1 MANSHLAD
9 SFSNYNMEMLSVQPQ
24 SKGRSDKSPGEP
36 VITAQGLQSDSP
48 SIAGG
53 TLSKHS
59 KLIYLACNILFIIPG
74 LLFLTYA
81 GLVVFYNGRQ
91 IDVHPLPELQSAARY
106 GPTIF
111 PVAFAAVIGAFL
123 TNYAAWR
130 LERGISMLSLE
141 HLLNTRTVFG
151 AVVMPFSLRSANL
164 LALLLLALWALSP
177 LGGQAAL
184 RIIEVEPWTHSEPW
198 SYQYLDVMSRQQ
210 VCSPLSSSGMDLMPP
225 IVGAFNAALATP
237 GRIKNQSMDAF
248 GNLKIPMIESCLNK
262 GGKPDQDGWVDT
274 VTSDCAYASIN
285 GLPFRAD
292 RGLGFANYTFTL
304 ETSYTYSD
312 CSLNHTLAGP
322 NETWVDWYT
331 SLVNKTDV
339 NNGVTL
345 SLSLL
350 GLDTSFRNDSQKLLV
365 ESITSNAKTQ
375 ATCSLSQT
383 YVETEVFC
391 YHDDCAVKRIR
402 NSALPHNAT
411 YFLPLHGQWGNMSV
425 AMPCAGGLRGFL
437 SGLVKSSMFM
447 SMYGSS
453 SATDPYSTPLEYYM
467 VNPDLPYSAYS
478 SYSTNGSAWR
488 GADIYP
494 IGAAAFSE
502 RFAQLWNTWW
512 LCNIAPEAAMGV
524 FERKFNGYSWNYN
537 VVNATGTM
545 APDFMQLRCN
555 MGWLAA
561 LVVASVVM
569 LGASVANIV
578 VGLLQ
583 TRPDILYRISVLVKD
598 NPQTVATYK
607 DRVPRRDAEVRM
619 KDVHLSLRDGGGKGS
634 GYAKVRTVDDD
645 VSRA

>member
-1 MANSHLAD
+1 
-9 SFSNYNMEMLSVQPQ
+9 
-24 SKGRSDKSPGEP
+24 
-36 VITAQGLQSDSP
+36 
-48 SIAGG
+48 
-53 TLSKHS
+53 
-59 KLIYLACNILFIIPG
+59 
-74 LLFLTYA
+74 
-81 GLVVFYNGRQ
+81 
-91 IDVHPLPELQSAARY
+91 
-106 GPTIF
+106 
-111 PVAFAAVIGAFL
+111 
-123 TNYAAWR
+123 
-130 LERGISMLSLE
+130 MLSLE

-151 AVVMPFSLRSANL
+151 AVIMPFSLRSANF

-177 LGGQAAL
+177 IGGQAAL
-184 RIIEVEPWTHSEPW
+184 RIIEVEPWTHSEPS

-237 GRIKNQSMDAF
+237 GRIKNESKDAF
-248 GNLKIPMIESCLNK
+248 GNLKIPMIESCLRN
-262 GGKPDQDGWVDT
+262 GVKPDQDGWVDT
-274 VTSDCAYASIN
+274 TTSDCAYASIN

-292 RGLGFANYTFTL
+292 GGFGFANYTFTL

-322 NETWVDWYT
+322 NETWAGWYT
-331 SLVNKTDV
+331 SLLNKTEI
-339 NNGVTL
+339 NNGVAL
-345 SLSLL
+345 GLSLL
-350 GLDTSFRNDSQKLLV
+350 GLDPSFSNKSQQLLV
-365 ESITSNAKTQ
+365 QSIASNAKTQ

-411 YFLPLHGQWGNMSV
+411 YFLPLHGQWGNMTV
-425 AMPCAGGLRGFL
+425 ALPCAGGIRGFL

-447 SMYGSS
+447 SMYGTTSG
-453 SATDPYSTPLEYYM
+453 TDPYSTPLEYYM

-478 SYSTNGSAWR
+478 TEGSTWR

-555 MGWLAA
+555 KGWLAA

-569 LGASVANIV
+569 LGASVANII

-583 TRPDILYRISVLVKD
+583 TRPDILYRISVLIKD
-598 NPQTVATYK
+598 NPQTVATYR
-607 DRVPRRDAEVRM
+607 DRVPGRDAEVRM
-619 KDVHLSLRDGGGKGS
+619 RDVQLSLRDGGGKGS
-634 GYAKVRTVDDD
+634 GYAKVGTVDYDA
-645 VSRA
+645 SRA

>member
-1 MANSHLAD
+1 M
-9 SFSNYNMEMLSVQPQ
+9 
-24 SKGRSDKSPGEP
+24 
-36 VITAQGLQSDSP
+36 
-48 SIAGG
+48 
-53 TLSKHS
+53 
-59 KLIYLACNILFIIPG
+59 
-74 LLFLTYA
+74 
-81 GLVVFYNGRQ
+81 
-91 IDVHPLPELQSAARY
+91 HPLPELQSAARY

-130 LERGISMLSLE
+130 LE

-151 AVVMPFSLRSANL
+151 AVIMPFSLRSANF

-177 LGGQAAL
+177 IGGQAAL
-184 RIIEVEPWTHSEPW
+184 RIIEVEPWTHSEPS

-237 GRIKNQSMDAF
+237 GRIKNESKDAF
-248 GNLKIPMIESCLNK
+248 GNLKIPMIESCLRN

-274 VTSDCAYASIN
+274 ATSDCAYASIN

-292 RGLGFANYTFTL
+292 RGFGFANYTFTL

-322 NETWVDWYT
+322 NETWAGWYT
-331 SLVNKTDV
+331 SLVNKTEI

-345 SLSLL
+345 GLSLL
-350 GLDTSFRNDSQKLLV
+350 GLDPSFSNKSQQLLV
-365 ESITSNAKTQ
+365 QSITSNAKTQ

-425 AMPCAGGLRGFL
+425 AMPCAGGIRGFL

-447 SMYGSS
+447 SMYGTTSG
-453 SATDPYSTPLEYYM
+453 TDPYSTPLEYYM

-478 SYSTNGSAWR
+478 TYSAEGSIWR

-537 VVNATGTM
+537 VVNTTGTM

-555 MGWLAA
+555 KGWLAA

-583 TRPDILYRISVLVKD
+583 TRPDILYRISVLIKD
-598 NPQTVATYK
+598 NPQTVATYR
-607 DRVPRRDAEVRM
+607 DRVPGRDAEVRM
-619 KDVHLSLRDGGGKGS
+619 RDVQLSLRDGGGKGS
-634 GYAKVRTVDDD
+634 GYAKVRSVEDDA
-645 VSRA
+645 SRA